1 LSLSSSEEGAD
12 LDASLSSLRRVG
24 LSLRG
29 KSPKVSARTLANTWN
44 SLTHSG
50 SSAQVPETVWTSD
63 TDYAWDVRL
72 LFKRRI
78 TNLYVSTSS
87 LKSFVELNY
96 SGFRKI
102 LKK

>member
-12 LDASLSSLRRVG
+12 LDAGLSSLRRG
-24 LSLRG
+24 GPSLRG
-29 KSPKVSARTLANTWN
+29 KSPRVSARTLANTWN
-44 SLTHSG
+44 TLTHG
-50 SSAQVPETVWTSD
+50 ASSTQLPETVWTSD

-78 TNLYVSTSS
+78 TNLYVLTSS
-87 LKSFVELNY
+87 LKSYVELNY

>member
-1 LSLSSSEEGAD
+1 MSSSEEGAD
-12 LDASLSSLRRVG
+12 LDAGLSSLRRG
-24 LSLRG
+24 GPSLRG
-29 KSPKVSARTLANTWN
+29 KSPRVSVRTLANTWN
-44 SLTHSG
+44 SLTQNV

-78 TNLYVSTSS
+78 TNLYVSASA
-87 LKSFVELNY
+87 LKSYVELNY